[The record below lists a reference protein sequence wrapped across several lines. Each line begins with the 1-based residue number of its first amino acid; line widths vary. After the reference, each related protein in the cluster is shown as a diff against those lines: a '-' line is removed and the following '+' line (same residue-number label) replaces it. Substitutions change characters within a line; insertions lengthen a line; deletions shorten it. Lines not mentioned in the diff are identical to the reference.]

1 MVPSC
6 CLRSCGPI
14 GSKFVIES
22 GYYACCPLLVL
33 RRVQLHILQSPF
45 HSPNDRQD
53 AAKQLVVLVGVL
65 GGAFRFLILPAVL
78 AKRLL
83 RIGRGDSCRSVTVD
97 SPSLKSPPHRCCLPI
112 SWPNSAPPIFAKG
125 PPLRGGG
132 GRERERWP
140 ALPSPGRIASGAVR
154 WVRGVRKSSS
164 LWKQPLGEV
173 RWLGCP
179 RWGGWLLGVLGTEL
193 KTDEVSDMFVVQ
205 LLCSELR
212 LMR

>member
-1 MVPSC
+1 MVLSC

-125 PPLRGGG
+125 PPLGGG
-132 GRERERWP
+132 GARAR
-140 ALPSPGRIASGAVR
+140 ALACSALARQDSVRGRTLGTGSQEEFLALEAAVR
-154 WVRGVRKSSS
+154 GGALVGVSTLGGLVAWGAGHRAQDRRSVGHVRGST
-164 LWKQPLGEV
+164 L
-173 RWLGCP
+173 
-179 RWGGWLLGVLGTEL
+179 
-193 KTDEVSDMFVVQ
+193 VQ
-205 LLCSELR
+205 
-212 LMR
+212 